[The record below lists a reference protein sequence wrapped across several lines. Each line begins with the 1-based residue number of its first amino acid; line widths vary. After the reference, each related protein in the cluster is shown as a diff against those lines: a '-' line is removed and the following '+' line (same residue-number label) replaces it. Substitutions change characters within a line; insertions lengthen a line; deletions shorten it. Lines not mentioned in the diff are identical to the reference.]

1 MNGKKEIS
9 AVLHYA
15 VGDLKNELAITRR
28 MMERAPVEHYAW
40 RPHEKSFSLGHLLV
54 HLSELIG
61 WGIVNLTED
70 SYDIGAPRQI
80 PESRNELLAR
90 FDKYVEFLLG
100 ILENATEAVL
110 EEHWTLRRGETE
122 LFTDTKGNVLRHW
135 CTSHIVHHRGQLSV
149 YLRLLNV
156 PVPPSY
162 GPTADEN

>member
-1 MNGKKEIS
+1 MQIDKVALLTFVRVYAGEHRCTLAHEREKKEIS

-61 WGIVNLTED
+61 WRIVNLTED
-70 SYDIGAPRQI
+70 SYDIDAPRQI

-90 FDKYVEFLLG
+90 FDKYVESLLG
-100 ILENATEAVL
+100 IL
-110 EEHWTLRRGETE
+110 
-122 LFTDTKGNVLRHW
+122 
-135 CTSHIVHHRGQLSV
+135 
-149 YLRLLNV
+149 
-156 PVPPSY
+156 
-162 GPTADEN
+162 